1 MNADAL
7 DTFQLEMGT
16 TSEVGMAIVLA
27 VMMFSVA
34 LGLKTSSFKFFRTE
48 PKLYLAGVTA
58 QIIGLPLLTILLCFV
73 LNPHPSIALGMI
85 LIACCPGG
93 NTSIYFIVIA
103 HNLLAFALGYITASV
118 IRADKA
124 SKRALTIEVG
134 IQNSGLGIVI
144 LLTQLGGVG
153 GAGAVAGLWGV
164 WHLIGGSGLAI
175 FWRWKDA
182 RSNH

>member
-93 NTSIYFIVIA
+93 SLRRAFRR
-103 HNLLAFALGYITASV
+103 HWQSFLGSPFALLS
-118 IRADKA
+118 
-124 SKRALTIEVG
+124 S
-134 IQNSGLGIVI
+134 
-144 LLTQLGGVG
+144 
-153 GAGAVAGLWGV
+153 
-164 WHLIGGSGLAI
+164 
-175 FWRWKDA
+175 
-182 RSNH
+182 